1 VKVICTGISGSGKL
15 DYLKQ
20 AVDEAGRLGEEIHLY
35 NVGDLMFKKAEEL
48 ECPTSPEKILDLA
61 PSSLTAL
68 RAAVFEEILKEA
80 EKVEHCIISTHGCFR
95 WKNNLM
101 PAFDVHYLNELQ
113 PDLYITVID
122 SVLNVSKRLD
132 RSPAWKGHLSL
143 KDILTWRD
151 EEIFVTKMMASFQR
165 KPFFVVAV
173 GQPPTSIYNLMFRP
187 EITKAY
193 LSYPI
198 TLMIDDTEKMHEVRE
213 FRDKL
218 REYFE
223 VFDPLA
229 VEDTELTCE
238 AEGLQGTNNEL
249 LLSRLG
255 EDFCLTDDEQAKIED
270 QTVIRDYMLIDQSDI
285 VVVYYPT
292 DKTSPGVLCEII
304 YGSTNN
310 KEVYAIF
317 KERVSPF
324 LKFHC
329 TKVFADAE
337 DFFDYLRE
345 SGKIPLKQGVST
357 PGNS

>member
-1 VKVICTGISGSGKL
+1 MKVICTGTSGSGKL
-15 DYLKQ
+15 EYLKQ
-20 AVDEAGRLGEEIHLY
+20 AVDEAKRLGTEIHLY

-48 ECPTSPEKILDLA
+48 ECPTSPEKILDLS
-61 PSSLTAL
+61 PSSLRAL

-95 WKNNLM
+95 WKNYLM

-113 PDLYITVID
+113 PDLYITAID
-122 SVLNVSKRLD
+122 SVLNVSRRLHE
-132 RSPAWKGHLSL
+132 SPAWRGRLSL

-165 KPFFVVAV
+165 KPYYVVAV
-173 GQPPTSIYNLMFRP
+173 EQPKTTIYNLMFKP
-187 EITKAY
+187 DMTKVY
-193 LSYPI
+193 LSFPI
-198 TLMIDDTEKMHEVRE
+198 TLMIDDTQKMDEVRE

-229 VEDTELTCE
+229 VEDTELTYKT
-238 AEGLQGTNNEL
+238 GD
-249 LLSRLG
+249 G
-255 EDFCLTDDEQAKIED
+255 EDPEEEYFLSDLNEGFGLTAAEKAKIED
-270 QTVIRDYMLIDQSDI
+270 QTVIRDYMLIDQSDM

-310 KEVYAIF
+310 KEVHAIF

-329 TKVFADAE
+329 TKVFADSEA
-337 DFFDYLRE
+337 FFDYLRE
-345 SGKIPLKQGVST
+345 TGRVIQ
-357 PGNS
+357 N

>member
-1 VKVICTGISGSGKL
+1 MKVICTGTSGSGKL
-15 DYLKQ
+15 EYLKQ
-20 AVDEAGRLGEEIHLY
+20 AVAEAERLGTKIHLY
-35 NVGDLMFKKAEEL
+35 NIGDLMFKKAEEL
-48 ECPTSPEKILDLA
+48 ECPTSPEKILDLS
-61 PSSLTAL
+61 PSSLRTL
-68 RAAVFEEILKEA
+68 RAAVFEEILKET

-95 WKNNLM
+95 WKNYLM

-122 SVLNVSKRLD
+122 SILNVSKRLNE
-132 RSPAWKGHLSL
+132 SPAWKGRLSL
-143 KDILTWRD
+143 KDILIWRD

-165 KPFFVVAV
+165 KPYYVVAIE
-173 GQPPTSIYNLMFRP
+173 QPETTIYNLMFKP
-187 EITKAY
+187 EMPKVY
-193 LSYPI
+193 LSFPI
-198 TLMIDDTEKMHEVRE
+198 TLMIDDTQKMKEVRE

-229 VEDTELTCE
+229 VEDTELTYGTG
-238 AEGLQGTNNEL
+238 ANRDSEGEYCLSELNENF
-249 LLSRLG
+249 RLTPS
-255 EDFCLTDDEQAKIED
+255 ERAKIED

-310 KEVYAIF
+310 KEVHAVF

-329 TKVFADAE
+329 TKVFADSE
-337 DFFDYLRE
+337 TFFDYLRE
-345 SGKIPLKQGVST
+345 TGRITDS
-357 PGNS
+357 

>member
-1 VKVICTGISGSGKL
+1 MKVICTGTSGSGKL
-15 DYLKQ
+15 EYLRE
-20 AVDEAGRLGEEIHLY
+20 AVAEADRRGEKVHLY

-48 ECPTSPEKILDLA
+48 ECPTSPEKILDLSA
-61 PSSLTAL
+61 SSLRAL
-68 RAAVFEEILKEA
+68 RAAVFEEILKES
-80 EKVEHCIISTHGCFR
+80 EKVEHSIISTHGCFR
-95 WKNNLM
+95 WKNYLM

-122 SVLNVSKRLD
+122 GILNVSRRLSQ
-132 RSPAWKGHLSL
+132 SPAWDGRLSL
-143 KDILTWRD
+143 KDILIWRD

-165 KPFFVVAV
+165 KPHYVVAV
-173 GQPPTSIYNLMFRP
+173 EQPSTTVYNLMF
-187 EITKAY
+187 KQDMAKVY
-193 LSYPI
+193 LSFPI
-198 TLMIDDTEKMHEVRE
+198 TLMVDDGEKMREVRE

-229 VEDTELTCE
+229 VEDTELTYTKDGGTGKE
-238 AEGLQGTNNEL
+238 YDLSDLNADFGLTSADSSE
-249 LLSRLG
+249 
-255 EDFCLTDDEQAKIED
+255 IED
-270 QTVIRDYMLIDQSDI
+270 QTVIRDYMLVDQSDM

-329 TKVFADAE
+329 TKVFNDSD
-337 DFFDYLRE
+337 DFFNYLKETHRI
-345 SGKIPLKQGVST
+345 SDK
-357 PGNS
+357 

>member
-1 VKVICTGISGSGKL
+1 MKVICTGTSGSGKL
-15 DYLKQ
+15 DYLKRV
-20 AVDEAGRLGEEIHLY
+20 VDEAERLGVKIHLY
-35 NVGDLMFKKAEEL
+35 NIGDLMFKKAEEL

-61 PSSLTAL
+61 PSSLRAL
-68 RAAVFEEILKEA
+68 RAAVFEEILKET

-95 WKNNLM
+95 WKNYLM

-113 PDLYITVID
+113 PDLYVTVID
-122 SVLNVSKRLD
+122 SVLNVSRRLHE
-132 RSPAWKGHLSL
+132 SPAWKGRLTL
-143 KDILTWRD
+143 KDILIWRD

-165 KPFFVVAV
+165 KPHYVVAIE
-173 GQPPTSIYNLMFRP
+173 QPATTIYNLMFKP
-187 EITKAY
+187 DMTKVY
-193 LSYPI
+193 LSFPI
-198 TLMIDDTEKMHEVRE
+198 TLMIDDTQKMKEVRE
-213 FRDKL
+213 FRDRL

-229 VEDTELTCE
+229 VEDTELTYGTVGSGD
-238 AEGLQGTNNEL
+238 AEEEYY
-249 LLSRLG
+249 LSKLSK
-255 EDFCLTDDEQAKIED
+255 DFSLTDTEKAKVED
-270 QTVIRDYMLIDQSDI
+270 QTVVRDYMLIDQSDI

-310 KEVYAIF
+310 KEVHAVF

-337 DFFDYLRE
+337 TFFDYLKETGRITH
-345 SGKIPLKQGVST
+345 K
-357 PGNS
+357 